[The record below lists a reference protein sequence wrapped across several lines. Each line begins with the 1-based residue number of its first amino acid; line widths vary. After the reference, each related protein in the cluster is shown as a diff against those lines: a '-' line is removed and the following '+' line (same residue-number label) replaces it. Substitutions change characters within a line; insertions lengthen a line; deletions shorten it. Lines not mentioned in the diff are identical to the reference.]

1 MCGGL
6 VANQEAGNV
15 SGTKDKNYN
24 LVWFLQACLEN
35 SLRLETYIDDAVR
48 DGDDEVAD
56 LFRRAQS
63 DSKKGAEQA
72 KQLLS
77 GRLS

>member
-1 MCGGL
+1 M
-6 VANQEAGNV
+6 ANQEAGNV

>member
-1 MCGGL
+1 M
-6 VANQEAGNV
+6 ANQEAGEV

-24 LVWFLQACLEN
+24 LVWFLQSCLEN
-35 SLRLETYIDDAVR
+35 SLRLETYINDAVR
-48 DGDDEVAD
+48 DGDDELAD

-72 KQLLS
+72 KTMLA
-77 GRLS
+77 GRLA

>member
-1 MCGGL
+1 M
-6 VANQEAGNV
+6 ANQEAGEV

-24 LVWFLQACLEN
+24 LVWFLQSCPEN
-35 SLRLETYIDDAVR
+35 SLRLETYINDAVR
-48 DGDDEVAD
+48 DGDDELAD

-72 KQLLS
+72 KTMLS
-77 GRLS
+77 GRLA